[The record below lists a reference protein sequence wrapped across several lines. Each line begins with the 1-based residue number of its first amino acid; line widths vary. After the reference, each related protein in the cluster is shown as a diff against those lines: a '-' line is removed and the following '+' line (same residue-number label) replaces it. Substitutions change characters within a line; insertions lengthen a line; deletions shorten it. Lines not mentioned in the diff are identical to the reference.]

1 MSASDILSV
10 VSLVISLVSLLTAA
24 RLAVRQSALMRHAN
38 ELPIFI
44 ELTQEFR
51 SPDFQHAEEYVLR
64 KLATE
69 HSPDLGISNLPEDA
83 KVAVSTVLTF
93 FSTFGAYIAFGLAD
107 EKIVI
112 SIFGY
117 RANRAWVAL
126 EPYILGERK
135 LRNDDYH
142 AGYFEDLICRVRD
155 NWPPLVKYKLEVRR
169 LDDEGKKWREN
180 PVLIDKL
187 RKKNDSASW
196 RRRYPPKLRRE

>member
-10 VSLVISLVSLLTAA
+10 VSLVVSLVSLLTAA

-107 EKIVI
+107 EKIVVA
-112 SIFGY
+112 IFGY
-117 RANRAWVAL
+117 RANRA
-126 EPYILGERK
+126 
-135 LRNDDYH
+135 
-142 AGYFEDLICRVRD
+142 
-155 NWPPLVKYKLEVRR
+155 
-169 LDDEGKKWREN
+169 
-180 PVLIDKL
+180 
-187 RKKNDSASW
+187 
-196 RRRYPPKLRRE
+196 